1 MSPRKLNT
9 LASRLNLRIHKNDRK
24 FYKKYNYRLGFYYIQ
39 SIVDATEYFNTLGEM
54 RVAVDLNDMHMRRER
69 NKINIYADNL
79 ELMEKFIESYP
90 GQDYVDIGYFP
101 ADIPPNVKL
110 RKTEPE
116 FPYEVKLG
124 RNVKKETLKGFWE
137 NNQDAIWLNRESR
150 YELNVETIERL
161 PFSSWKPPV
170 RDKTWS
176 STTWRFN
183 DLDLKNLFL
192 LAFGEHVTEETFY
205 KKEQNNA

>member
-79 ELMEKFIESYP
+79 ELMENFIETYP
-90 GQDYVDIGYFP
+90 DQDYVDIGYFP

-124 RNVKKETLKGFWE
+124 RNKSVKNSPRTCDIDIIDYNKRKITSEIILPHPRIQSRNFVLLPLFEINKDW
-137 NNQDAIWLNRESR
+137 IHPISKHSIKRLILSLPNRDIRS
-150 YELNVETIERL
+150 I
-161 PFSSWKPPV
+161 K
-170 RDKTWS
+170 
-176 STTWRFN
+176 
-183 DLDLKNLFL
+183 
-192 LAFGEHVTEETFY
+192 
-205 KKEQNNA
+205 QI